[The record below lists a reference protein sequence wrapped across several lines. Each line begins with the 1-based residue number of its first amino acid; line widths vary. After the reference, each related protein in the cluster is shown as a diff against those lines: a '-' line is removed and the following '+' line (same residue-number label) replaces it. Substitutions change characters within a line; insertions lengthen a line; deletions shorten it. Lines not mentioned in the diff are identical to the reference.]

1 MAEPGD
7 PDHPDAAAE
16 PAAPAG
22 EPGRAAAPSDPGAD
36 WDDDHIG
43 FASPA
48 SLTPKPVRPPEP
60 EPEPQPEPAPI
71 AETPEPEPD
80 LFEPAAPIDEVQEPA
95 RPAPTPGWAV
105 ETPMPDKTP
114 PNVAGAMNLYAN
126 YALILFAVPTLGVS
140 AIIGLLAVTGREPPA
155 DPVAR
160 SHFIYQQRTLWAAG
174 VVALLGVILV
184 VVNIGV
190 FVLFLVACWTLI
202 RGALGVF
209 RLKAGQPIPDP
220 RHWLI

>member
-7 PDHPDAAAE
+7 TTRPDDEEPKAAS
-16 PAAPAG
+16 PAG
-22 EPGRAAAPSDPGAD
+22 HD

-48 SLTPKPVRPPEP
+48 SLTPRPVRPPEP
-60 EPEPQPEPAPI
+60 EPESAAPVEDAEPDLSSASS
-71 AETPEPEPD
+71 PEPEPTPR
-80 LFEPAAPIDEVQEPA
+80 PAAA
-95 RPAPTPGWAV
+95 PGWAV
-105 ETPMPDKTP
+105 ETPVPDRTP
-114 PNVAGAMNLYAN
+114 PNIAGALNLYAN

-160 SHFIYQQRTLWAAG
+160 GHFIYQQRTLWAAA
-174 VVALLGVILV
+174 VVALLGAILV

-190 FVLFLVACWTLI
+190 FVLFALAVWTLI
-202 RGALGVF
+202 RGAVGVI